1 MRFGRRLEFIVRTCE
16 CCKGSVESMSWAT
29 KEGSPVP
36 LGATWVS
43 EEQAYNFA
51 LYSKHAERVTLLLY
65 ASQDLVQPVFSYT
78 FDRLNSAVI
87 VGRMKKSLLM
97 MLACVFVVM
106 IRFGITLPVLPF
118 YAERLALAEGT
129 HGREVRH
136 SRPQS
141 RLNSGT

>member
-1 MRFGRRLEFIVRTCE
+1 
-16 CCKGSVESMSWAT
+16 MSWAT

-51 LYSKHAERVTLLLY
+51 LYSKNAERVTLLLY
-65 ASQDLVQPVFSYT
+65 APQDLVQPVFSYT

-87 VGRMKKSLLM
+87 VDRMKKSLLM

-118 YAERLALAEGT
+118 YAGRLALAEGT
-129 HGREVRH
+129 HDREVRH
-136 SRPQS
+136 PLPRS